1 MQRCLAHIT
10 HARNV
15 LQSWQL
21 LGHWLEN
28 PECPQNPCFPWTAH
42 EYPTQAPVSV
52 RSEHPYT
59 VDSIPQ
65 QNTKGTTLKTF
76 RAIIPLLQNPVPNID
91 FPEWA
96 RVVWLLE
103 KWLWH
108 PPCNCGLNQG
118 GVVIKKNLPELNSF
132 TRFRLFILLKACGL
146 VGQLWE
152 TRLPAIESSALTF
165 VAVSPRGWS
174 SKAKSV
180 THRVA

>member
-1 MQRCLAHIT
+1 MTRAQNEDQECNILIFHGLSCNKLIRYMQRCLAHIT

-65 QNTKGTTLKTF
+65 QNTKGTTLNTF

-91 FPEWA
+91 LPEWA

-118 GVVIKKNLPELNSF
+118 GVVIKNPCLNWARSPGSGF
-132 TRFRLFILLKACGL
+132 LFY
-146 VGQLWE
+146 
-152 TRLPAIESSALTF
+152 
-165 VAVSPRGWS
+165 
-174 SKAKSV
+174 
-180 THRVA
+180 